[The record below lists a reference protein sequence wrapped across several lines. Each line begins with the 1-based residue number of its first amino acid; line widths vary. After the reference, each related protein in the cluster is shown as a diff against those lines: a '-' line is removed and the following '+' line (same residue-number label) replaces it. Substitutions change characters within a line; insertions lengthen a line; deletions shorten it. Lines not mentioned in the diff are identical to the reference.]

1 MVLEVARIR
10 IAHGAEAAFE
20 AAVAEAAPL
29 FRRARGCRS
38 MALRR
43 SVEAPDCYV
52 LIVDW
57 ATLEDHTEGF
67 RNSRD
72 FEAWRALVS
81 PHFAAPPEVEHLDA
95 VAEHF

>member
-1 MVLEVARIR
+1 MVLEVARITVR
-10 IAHGAEAAFE
+10 QDAEGAFE

-43 SVEAPDCYV
+43 SVEARQCYV

-67 RNSRD
+67 RNSAD
-72 FEAWRALVS
+72 FEAWRTLVA
-81 PHFAAPPEVEHLDA
+81 PHFAAPPEVEHLEA